1 MVCSSFLHYTSLC
14 ISCDKNL
21 GEFLMLCFVLWALC
35 CTFLSIKIYVCTWV
49 GFLFVNISLST
60 TVKQMPSWNN
70 ARLVCN
76 SAKTLKDTILT
87 AVTPLL
93 QTSNKNSLTN
103 SVQLLTSL
111 VVCWLISFAIYL
123 ILVLVSL
130 DKQTWGWEME
140 EPKTSVKSRS
150 PMTVIKNG
158 GRTEKSQKRKG
169 ERQT

>member
-1 MVCSSFLHYTSLC
+1 MILCSHSWAHTTSFKTLQKWIDFTCYWIGQNVVIVRFWMH
-14 ISCDKNL
+14 
-21 GEFLMLCFVLWALC
+21 
-35 CTFLSIKIYVCTWV
+35 CTCV
-49 GFLFVNISLST
+49 SLSA
-60 TVKQMPSWNN
+60 TVKQIPGWNN

-93 QTSNKNSLTN
+93 QTSDRNSSTD
-103 SVQLLTSL
+103 SVQLLPSL
-111 VVCWLISFAIYL
+111 VVCWLISLAAYL

-140 EPKTSVKSRS
+140 EPETSLKNRS
-150 PMTVIKNG
+150 PMTIIENG